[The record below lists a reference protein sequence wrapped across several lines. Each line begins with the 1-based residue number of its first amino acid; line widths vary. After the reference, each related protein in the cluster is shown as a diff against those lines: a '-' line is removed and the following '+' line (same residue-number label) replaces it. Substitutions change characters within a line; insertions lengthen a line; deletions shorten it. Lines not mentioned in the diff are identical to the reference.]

1 MCARTP
7 ALALAFVCGYL
18 LRTCEFCVCRL
29 LLVQHRT
36 GVQRRHPTAA
46 ILYWPSIAPNCQLS
60 TTTRSASRPACS
72 RCALYCFLIRPHHV
86 QSAPMT
92 LLSSVPCPVHSN
104 VTQRERSNGN
114 IQRLI
119 STRPS
124 TSWRCWFCGDVR
136 APLSNQ
142 NISAVR
148 STYSDTLPAGSVC
161 YVLSHSN
168 ICLLFRRDAQKGLLL
183 I

>member
-1 MCARTP
+1 MCSNASLGSCLRLWLLAANLRVLCLSPSSPAQNWGTTTP
-7 ALALAFVCGYL
+7 PNCCDTVL
-18 LRTCEFCVCRL
+18 
-29 LLVQHRT
+29 
-36 GVQRRHPTAA
+36 
-46 ILYWPSIAPNCQLS
+46 APNCQLS

-92 LLSSVPCPVHSN
+92 LVSSVPCPVRSN

-161 YVLSHSN
+161 YVLSHST